1 MKTQKTGA
9 ELILDIKV
17 WARIKLPLLYIK
29 VEESMA
35 ILFKRETLFRSVSL
49 AVDKML
55 YLTTSACRTLFLVA
69 IHNTVLILLKEIPV
83 VVVRVKLKKLFILWR
98 YAQ

>member
-1 MKTQKTGA
+1 MAVSFQKSRGKNKNPKNRGR
-9 ELILDIKV
+9 INIRHQSK
-17 WARIKLPLLYIK
+17 ARIKLPLLYIK

-35 ILFKRETLFRSVSL
+35 ILFKRET
-49 AVDKML
+49 KI
-55 YLTTSACRTLFLVA
+55 YLNTSACHTLFLVA